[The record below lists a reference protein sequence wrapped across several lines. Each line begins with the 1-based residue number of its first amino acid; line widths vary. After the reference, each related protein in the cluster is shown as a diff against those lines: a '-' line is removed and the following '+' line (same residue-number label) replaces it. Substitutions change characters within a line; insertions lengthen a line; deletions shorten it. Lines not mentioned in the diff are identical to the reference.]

1 MEREMSEMSRS
12 FFSLFSENEK
22 KSRSIFNSIA
32 RDHHVIISSITG
44 SGEEHDHDE
53 HLFVLVFVLLLL
65 LFSDFTLL
73 LYLASV
79 H

>member
-1 MEREMSEMSRS
+1 M
-12 FFSLFSENEK
+12 
-22 KSRSIFNSIA
+22 
-32 RDHHVIISSITG
+32 V
-44 SGEEHDHDE
+44 DHDE
-53 HLFVLVFVLLLL
+53 HLFVFILLLLL

>member
-1 MEREMSEMSRS
+1 M
-12 FFSLFSENEK
+12 
-22 KSRSIFNSIA
+22 
-32 RDHHVIISSITG
+32 V
-44 SGEEHDHDE
+44 DHDE
-53 HLFVLVFVLLLL
+53 HLFVFVLLL

>member
-1 MEREMSEMSRS
+1 M
-12 FFSLFSENEK
+12 
-22 KSRSIFNSIA
+22 
-32 RDHHVIISSITG
+32 V
-44 SGEEHDHDE
+44 DHDE
-53 HLFVLVFVLLLL
+53 HLFVFVLLLL

>member
-1 MEREMSEMSRS
+1 MESEMSEMSWP
-12 FFSLFSENEK
+12 FFSLFFWERK
-22 KSRSIFNSIA
+22 KSRSIFNCIA
-32 RDHHVIISSITG
+32 RDHHVISIIITG

-53 HLFVLVFVLLLL
+53 HLFVFVLL

>member
-1 MEREMSEMSRS
+1 M
-12 FFSLFSENEK
+12 
-22 KSRSIFNSIA
+22 
-32 RDHHVIISSITG
+32 V
-44 SGEEHDHDE
+44 DHDE
-53 HLFVLVFVLLLL
+53 HLFVFILL

>member
-1 MEREMSEMSRS
+1 M
-12 FFSLFSENEK
+12 
-22 KSRSIFNSIA
+22 SRSIFNSIA
-32 RDHHVIISSITG
+32 RDHHVISIIITG

-53 HLFVLVFVLLLL
+53 HLFVFALL
-65 LFSDFTLL
+65 LFSGFTLL